1 MDIRERYYLY
11 EELWHAIR
19 MLDFPLDYQE
29 PDIVAKLV
37 IELPAIIKSS
47 LTTINPD
54 KRYDVGSAFIHQ
66 KPIVHFLNKT
76 GFSNPELGD
85 LLIICH
91 EKRSF
96 GDVYNAMF
104 LQAKLSDKPFNQK
117 ILQDHQFVLY
127 SEWPEFE
134 YKRAG
139 SLLNGKRRSVL
150 PKTITQGAQYLLIKR
165 NDKHA
170 DFYTATV
177 DNPLKGSRCF
187 PNTLA
192 SIISFDDGRTF
203 QMDNPR
209 DDWSQMVIDTL
220 NIVSSKKVV
229 FNRRKAGFAGKKR
242 LHGDFSLH
250 FLLNNTVTPAD
261 VAQIKQQGQGN
272 EPYGF
277 GVICISISDE

>member
-1 MDIRERYYLY
+1 MNIKERYYLSGLI
-11 EELWHAIR
+11 ENAIDT
-19 MLDFPLDYQE
+19 MVFPKFYQE

-37 IELPAIIKSS
+37 IELPDIIKKS
-47 LTTINPD
+47 LNTINPA
-54 KRYDVGSAFIHQ
+54 KRYNVGGAFIHQ
-66 KPIVHFLNKT
+66 KPIVRFVNRPGLPK
-76 GFSNPELGD
+76 PELGD

-91 EKRSF
+91 ETRSF

-104 LQAKLSDKPFNQK
+104 LQAKLSDRPFKQIIPK
-117 ILQDHQFVLY
+117 DHQFVLY

-134 YKRAG
+134 YQRAG
-139 SLLNGKRRSVL
+139 SLNGKRRSIL
-150 PKTITQGAQYLLIKR
+150 PKTITQGAQYLLINR
-165 NDKHA
+165 DDNHA
-170 DFYTATV
+170 DFFTATV
-177 DNPLKGSRCF
+177 DNPLNSSRCF
-187 PNTLA
+187 PATLA

-242 LHGDFSLH
+242 LHGEFSLH

>member
-1 MDIRERYYLY
+1 
-11 EELWHAIR
+11 

-37 IELPAIIKSS
+37 INLPSIIKEG
-47 LTTINPD
+47 LKAIGFT
-54 KRYDVGSAFIHQ
+54 KQFKVGSAFIHQ

-76 GFSNPELGD
+76 GCSDPELGD

-117 ILQDHQFVLY
+117 IPQDHQFLLY
-127 SEWPEFE
+127 SEWPEFV

-139 SLLNGKRRSVL
+139 NLNGKRRSVL

-165 NDKHA
+165 NDNHA

-177 DNPLKGSRCF
+177 DNPLKGSRLF
-187 PNTLA
+187 PMTLA

-209 DDWSQMVIDTL
+209 DDWSQMIIDVL
-220 NIVSSKKVV
+220 NILLLPKGAV
-229 FNRRKAGFAGKKR
+229 FNRENAKLYGEKR
-242 LHGDFSLH
+242 LRGDFSFRH
-250 FLLNNTVTPAD
+250 LLNNTVTEAE
-261 VAQIKQQGQGN
+261 VVQMKREKLGN
-272 EPYGF
+272 ETYGF
-277 GVICISISDE
+277 GVICISLSDE